1 MSALQAGD
9 ELSVKSQAGRIQG
22 DYSELRDGQIV
33 VRLRSDREL
42 SFPYQEIVTC
52 WLLYPWARFL
62 PGADFRVSSRSGNVY
77 EGTCLRATED
87 ACRVKLD
94 SGKEFDMRYQRLD
107 MESILLRI
115 GLSRD
120 LLRAE
125 EEQAAQRSRLEEQ
138 AEQLRRVAQTFYR
151 TFAVQGFPDLL
162 EPMGLRIQQLSTLK
176 TCLREQQELLRKA
189 TARLI

>member
-1 MSALQAGD
+1 
-9 ELSVKSQAGRIQG
+9 
-22 DYSELRDGQIV
+22 
-33 VRLRSDREL
+33 
-42 SFPYQEIVTC
+42 
-52 WLLYPWARFL
+52 
-62 PGADFRVSSRSGNVY
+62 
-77 EGTCLRATED
+77 
-87 ACRVKLD
+87 
-94 SGKEFDMRYQRLD
+94 MRYQRLD